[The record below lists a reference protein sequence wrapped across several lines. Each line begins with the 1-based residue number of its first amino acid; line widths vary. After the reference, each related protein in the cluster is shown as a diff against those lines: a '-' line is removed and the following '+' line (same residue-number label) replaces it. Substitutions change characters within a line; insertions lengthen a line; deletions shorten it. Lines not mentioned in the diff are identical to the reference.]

1 MEMGAGDCSRF
12 MHFFTPIFNDE
23 AIGAIAKLQRKTQ
36 TRLAHGLVVR
46 LGGSGCP
53 DQACRCRCQRKNGIE
68 SSTVMSKY
76 TRMPNFTA
84 GTSGA

>member
-1 MEMGAGDCSRF
+1 MGAGDCSRF

-46 LGGSGCP
+46 LSGSGLP
-53 DQACRCRCQRKNGIE
+53 VPLPAQKRNREQHSDE
-68 SSTVMSKY
+68 
-76 TRMPNFTA
+76 
-84 GTSGA
+84 